1 MKFWFGTRLQSEVE
15 LLTVRDDFLHD
26 RLHLVY
32 FDRIDDKVFSL
43 VSILFLGFLKT
54 AGCLLNAVVEDVW
67 ETEQYRSVDVP

>member
-15 LLTVRDDFLHD
+15 LLTVRDDFLHN

-32 FDRIDDKVFSL
+32 LDRIDDKVFSL